1 MIKILANAKTSE
13 GYIIDPRGKLLGKV
27 SLAELL
33 TAKNY
38 DMLENNIS
46 FRKYLYLN
54 TTDTILQAI
63 DKIKDFVGES
73 IPVIDEK
80 GYILGIISESDLFNE
95 LLKAEKERNEEELS

>member
-1 MIKILANAKTSE
+1 
-13 GYIIDPRGKLLGKV
+13 
-27 SLAELL
+27 
-33 TAKNY
+33 
-38 DMLENNIS
+38 MLENNIS

-54 TTDTILQAI
+54 TTDTILQTVNLV
-63 DKIKDFVGES
+63 DDES